1 MDGTQV
7 KEQEIPII
15 RAVKDITIVLECL
28 HEVYGMEGI
37 MLLSGKSV
45 HDTMIYP
52 FLKMLENQTG
62 IKGEI
67 LHENL
72 WALYLSTDGCK
83 EKFVELSA
91 SDVNEWMNGNCE
103 FMDEK
108 ILNRKI

>member
-1 MDGTQV
+1 MGGKQV
-7 KEQEIPII
+7 KEHEIPII
-15 RAVKDITIVLECL
+15 RAVNDITIVLECL

-37 MLLSGKSV
+37 MLLSGKNV
-45 HDTMIYP
+45 HATMIYP
-52 FLKMLENQTG
+52 FIKMLENQTG

-91 SDVNEWMNGNCE
+91 SDVNGWRSLAEPP
-103 FMDEK
+103 
-108 ILNRKI
+108 L